1 MEMGKQTAWEEIDK
15 KSSEIFTASDEI
27 WGCAETA
34 FTEDKSMKILCD
46 VLKAEGFTVETG
58 LADVKTA
65 FKGTFGSGKP
75 VIGILGEFD
84 ALSGL
89 DQEAGATEK
98 IVVHDG
104 ASGHGCGH
112 NLFGAT
118 SALAAAALKSVID
131 EVGGEV
137 RLYGT
142 PGEEG
147 GENGSA
153 KGSFVREGY
162 FKDVDA
168 ALSAHPGVGHQLT
181 SKTLGCVPIDIEFWG
196 KASHAAAAP
205 EQGINALDALIQTYN
220 SINALRQHLSDDVR
234 IHGIIVNGGQAP
246 NTVPDYAAA
255 KFYLRAAASST
266 LKDVYAKVER
276 IVEASAMAMGA
287 KGSMKPYQNWVENM
301 VPTPSFDAVYEKNLK
316 LFGETAKPAG
326 DRMMGSTDI
335 GNVSQVVPAIQPT
348 INISDEP
355 IKGHSKEMVAAA
367 CSQKGLDSILLGA
380 KVLAFTALDLIR
392 EPETLKKI
400 KEEHAYEVEHQAD

>member
-1 MEMGKQTAWEEIDK
+1 M
-15 KSSEIFTASDEI
+15 
-27 WGCAETA
+27 
-34 FTEDKSMKILCD
+34 
-46 VLKAEGFTVETG
+46 
-58 LADVKTA
+58 
-65 FKGTFGSGKP
+65 
-75 VIGILGEFD
+75 
-84 ALSGL
+84 
-89 DQEAGATEK
+89 
-98 IVVHDG
+98 
-104 ASGHGCGH
+104 
-112 NLFGAT
+112 
-118 SALAAAALKSVID
+118 
-131 EVGGEV
+131 
-137 RLYGT
+137 
-142 PGEEG
+142 
-147 GENGSA
+147 
-153 KGSFVREGY
+153 
-162 FKDVDA
+162 
-168 ALSAHPGVGHQLT
+168 
-181 SKTLGCVPIDIEFWG
+181 PIDIEFWG

-316 LFGETAKPAG
+316 LFGETADPAG
-326 DRMMGSTDI
+326 ERLMGSTDI

>member
-1 MEMGKQTAWEEIDK
+1 MDELQKKIVDYVEANGKTYQQIALEIHEK
-15 KSSEIFTASDEI
+15 PEVSNYEFFAS
-27 WGCAETA
+27 
-34 FTEDKSMKILCD
+34 KR
-46 VLKAEGFTVETG
+46 
-58 LADVKTA
+58 LADQIKSVGFEVEMPAAGHRTGFAASYK
-65 FKGTFGSGKP
+65 SGKP
-75 VIGILGEFD
+75 GPVMVFLAEYD
-84 ALSGL
+84 ALVGL
-89 DQEAGATEK
+89 
-98 IVVHDG
+98 
-104 ASGHGCGH
+104 GHGCGH

-118 SALAAAALKSVID
+118 SSLAAAALKSVID

-168 ALSAHPGVGHQLT
+168 ALSAHPGVGHRLT
-181 SKTLGCVPIDIEFWG
+181 EKTLGCVPIDIEFWG

-255 KFYLRAAASST
+255 KFYLRAAAAST

-287 KGSMKPYQNWVENM
+287 KGSMKPYQNWVRTWFRHHPLMRFMRRIWNCLERLQIRQE
-301 VPTPSFDAVYEKNLK
+301 SALW
-316 LFGETAKPAG
+316 
-326 DRMMGSTDI
+326 GSTDI
-335 GNVSQVVPAIQPT
+335 GKCIPGRSGDPADHQYQRRADQGPQQGDGCGGMLT
-348 INISDEP
+348 ERTRFDPSRCKGSCFHSPRSDP
-355 IKGHSKEMVAAA
+355 RAGDIKKDQGRT
-367 CSQKGLDSILLGA
+367 CL
-380 KVLAFTALDLIR
+380 
-392 EPETLKKI
+392 
-400 KEEHAYEVEHQAD
+400 